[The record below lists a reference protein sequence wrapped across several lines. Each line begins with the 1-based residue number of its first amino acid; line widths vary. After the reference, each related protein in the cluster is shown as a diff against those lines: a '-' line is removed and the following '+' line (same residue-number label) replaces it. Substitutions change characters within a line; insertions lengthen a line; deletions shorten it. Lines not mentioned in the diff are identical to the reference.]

1 MRVYTVAFMN
11 EVGLFGL
18 GNMGAAVASR
28 LAALGEVPA
37 YDPDPAKTGGDGV
50 RVVAEPAE
58 VAVAGTVVLSL
69 PSPAVSASVVE
80 TIAPLMPEGGL
91 IVETSTVNPADVRA
105 LYEIAAPYGVRVID
119 AAILSG
125 VAQMYAGTSM
135 LLIGGDDA
143 DVAAARPVLDALA
156 TRQKHFGPL
165 GSGMAAKVV
174 NNAVAHAVMVVLA
187 EAGAL
192 AAGAGVRRD
201 QLAELLARPD
211 AGLIRPLTHRFT
223 ERVLRDGFDGGMP
236 TEAARKD
243 STLALALA
251 QETGV
256 PLFAVQAAHP
266 IYELAVAEGLGRLDY
281 AAVTTLWERWTGR
294 PMADDGGREKEDTS
308 S

>member
-1 MRVYTVAFMN
+1 MTTARP
-11 EVGLFGL
+11 VGVCGL
-18 GNMGAAVASR
+18 GNMGLAVAGR
-28 LAALGEVPA
+28 LAAAGPVVG
-37 YDPDPAKTGGDGV
+37 YDLERDRVDLARSAHG
-50 RVVAEPAE
+50 VVAADGLHEL
-58 VAVAGTVVLSL
+58 AGLELVVLSL
-69 PSPAVSASVVE
+69 PTPAASLDVVA
-80 TIAPLMPEGGL
+80 TLAGSLPAGATV
-91 IVETSTVNPADVRA
+91 VETSTVNPSDLHRCARVLEPCGIA
-105 LYEIAAPYGVRVID
+105 LVD

-125 VAQMYAGTSM
+125 VAQTAAGTAT
-135 LLIGGDDA
+135 LLLGG
-143 DVAAARPVLDALA
+143 AAEDLDRAEPALA
-156 TRQKHFGPL
+156 PWSSTRTRLGPL
-165 GSGMAAKVV
+165 GAGMAAKVI

-201 QLAELLARPD
+201 QLAELLSRPD
-211 AGLIRPLTHRFT
+211 AGLIRPLTHRFA

-266 IYELAVAEGLGRLDY
+266 VYEIAVAEGLGRLDY
-281 AAVTTLWERWTGR
+281 AAVATLWERWTGR
-294 PMADDGGREKEDTS
+294 AMADDGDRAQEGPS

>member
-1 MRVYTVAFMN
+1 MTTASP
-11 EVGLFGL
+11 VGVCGL
-18 GNMGAAVASR
+18 GNMG
-28 LAALGEVPA
+28 L
-37 YDPDPAKTGGDGV
+37 
-50 RVVAEPAE
+50 
-58 VAVAGTVVLSL
+58 AVAGRLATARPVVGYDLDRDRVDTARREHGVVAADGLGTLGGLGLVLLSL
-69 PSPAVSASVVE
+69 PTPAASLDVVASLAE
-80 TIAPLMPEGGL
+80 SLPAGATVI
-91 IVETSTVNPADVRA
+91 ETSTVNPSDLHRCARILEPRGIA
-105 LYEIAAPYGVRVID
+105 LVD

-125 VAQMYAGTSM
+125 VAQTEAGTAT
-135 LLIGGDDA
+135 LLLGGA
-143 DVAAARPVLDALA
+143 DEDLDRAEPALA
-156 TRQKHFGPL
+156 PWSSTRTRLGPL
-165 GSGMAAKVV
+165 GAGMAAKVI